1 MKKVILWVFILG
13 LLISIPTQS
22 YAFDIKFYTIIGGE
36 YVVEEIKHPQYD
48 TIIKNGSGVLNFSII
63 ATDTNIRK
71 ITIYLP
77 GFIANDTNTITTSP
91 NASRFIN
98 PINKSIVYF
107 NISSTSFSSIVDK
120 TTYQNFQINLTQTPN
135 ITDEQQRGMIFEIL
149 YDNNTK
155 LNYTYSV
162 LIDGLLPR
170 VTLKNTTPIE
180 KISRNNTA
188 TYEMNVNESGLYKT
202 DLFVVYLNSTY
213 PYLEDMGLSYGY
225 VPYYISNK
233 TITDNFKFEYD
244 STLYFWKD
252 RNTNETHY
260 LTVQLYGEGSFT
272 ALSVVALLTNMSSS
286 PPKNLGLS
294 AIIYY
299 PENFSVKGIWSKPTG
314 YISANSPEIYD
325 LSVNLSYINMSQNY
339 FVITNKSFNLSYI
352 IENVALHKKNIYD
365 GYYILNFTISDYFR
379 KTIKYNITK
388 VNNTKPQYSPIIEI
402 LSPSNN
408 SVMLAKPFRVKF
420 RINDFYA
427 QNSTCTLYS
436 NSTLLDEIKYLSSG
450 TYYLYSPALGEG
462 YYNITV
468 SCINDFNLLDFEE
481 IIIKVVSLPDIMVEY
496 IDHAP
501 TKYKKGDDLIITY
514 NISNYGTLNS
524 NVNTTFKVCSDSS
537 CSSVIA
543 FNSTVISVSAGS
555 LQIIRF
561 NYTIR
566 DTNKVYVRV
575 EAFDTTGKDY
585 NWNNQNST
593 LEVYPALIT
602 YYNITGSAS
611 NLEPG
616 TNLTLFVYVKHFDNT
631 PVVGL
636 KTQNFTMYDEWHY
649 ERKYK
654 TNRGKIYLIND
665 FGNGTYKVVYQ
676 TPNMTN
682 NRYFEFG
689 NHNMILKSSLENYT
703 SINSTSKSYS
713 INAPFV
719 EIYFQSGPSSM
730 VEGDTSTISLNLNNI
745 GTINVEKVQAVVKT
759 SNSNILS
766 FSGKSTYKCYWV
778 TSNISSS
785 CSVPLKAEDDGSATI
800 SVSTSTSDSW
810 FLPINGSGFS
820 YKVYFYSYPSKGITV
835 DAALQQQQDQQSTTQ
850 DTNQETNQTEDN
862 QDDEDQQNQETE
874 SDEPELE
881 IITEKEKYSILINET
896 LNITI
901 KIKNIG
907 KVKAEKLSI
916 DLIYDKENLDIT
928 YNFDI
933 TSLDP
938 SEEKAF
944 TITISSPTKRVGEYP
959 ISIEVSYNNKTVE
972 KTIKITLLPTEE
984 KKKEIEDLLKTLK
997 EKINDISPPENME
1010 VVYQQTKTYLQE
1022 AEEKIKNGDYVG
1034 AYSLLEKVQRNIE
1047 ILESTPQES
1056 KSSWM
1061 WWFIGFLIVVG
1072 VAGGVGYY
1080 LFTTPKSTYHP
1091 EKGYSFNPQAQE
1103 DRRAEYIKKLKESLL
1118 SKINK

>member
-1 MKKVILWVFILG
+1 MRKTNFLVFISA
-13 LLISIPTQS
+13 LLILILTQS

-36 YVVEEIKHPQYD
+36 DTVDEIKHPLYH
-48 TIIKNGSGVLNFSII
+48 TIIKNGSGVLNFSIM
-63 ATDTNIRK
+63 ATDTNIKK

-98 PINKSIVYF
+98 PVNKSIVYF

-120 TTYQNFQINLTQTPN
+120 TTYQNFQINLTQTIN
-135 ITDEQQRGMIFEIL
+135 IQDEQQRSMVFEML

-155 LNYTYSV
+155 MNYTYRV
-162 LIDGLLPR
+162 LIDGLSPR
-170 VTLKNTTPIE
+170 VILKNTTSIE
-180 KISRNNTA
+180 EISRNNTA

-202 DLFVVYLNSTY
+202 DLFIVYLNSTY
-213 PYLEDMGLSYGY
+213 PHLEDKGLYYGY

-233 TITDNFKFEYD
+233 TITDNFKFEYN

-252 RNTNETHY
+252 RNTNETYY

-272 ALSVVALLTNMSSS
+272 ALSAVALLTDVSSS
-286 PPKNLGLS
+286 PPQILGLS

-314 YISANSPEIYD
+314 FISANSPKIYD

-339 FVITNKSFNLSYI
+339 FIITNKSFNLSYV
-352 IENVALHKKNIYD
+352 IENITLHKKNIYD

-388 VNNTKPQYSPIIEI
+388 VNNTKLQYSPVIEI

-408 SVMLAKPFRVKF
+408 SVILAKPFRVKF
-420 RINDFYA
+420 KINDFYA

-436 NSTLLDEIKYLSSG
+436 NSTLLDEMKYLISG
-450 TYYLYSPALGEG
+450 IYSLSSPALGEG

-481 IIIKVVSLPDIMVEY
+481 ITIKVVSLPDIMVKY

-501 TKYKKGDDLIITY
+501 TKYKEGDDIVITY

-524 NVNTTFKVCSDSS
+524 NVNTTFKVCPDRS
-537 CSSVIA
+537 CTSIIA
-543 FNSTVISVSAGS
+543 FNSSVVSVSAGS

-561 NYTIR
+561 NYTIKS
-566 DTNKVYVRV
+566 TNKVYVRV
-575 EAFDTTGKDY
+575 EAFDTTSKDY

-602 YYNITGSAS
+602 SYNITGGSS
-611 NLEPG
+611 NLKPG

-631 PVVGL
+631 PVTGL
-636 KTQNFTMYDEWHY
+636 KTQNLTMYDEWHY

-665 FGNGTYKVVYQ
+665 FGNGTYKIVYQ

-689 NHNMILKSSLENYT
+689 NHNIILKSSLENYA
-703 SINSTSKSYS
+703 SINSTSRSYS

-719 EIYFQSGPSSM
+719 EIYFQSSPSSM
-730 VEGDTSTISLNLNNI
+730 VEGDASTMSLNLNNI

-785 CSVPLKAEDDGSATI
+785 CSIPLKAEDDGSATI

-835 DAALQQQQDQQSTTQ
+835 DAISQQQQDQQSTTQ
-850 DTNQETNQTEDN
+850 DTNQETNQTEEN
-862 QDDEDQQNQETE
+862 QESENQQNQETE
-874 SDEPELE
+874 SNEPELE
-881 IITEKEKYSILINET
+881 IITEKEDYSILINET

-907 KVKAEKLSI
+907 KAKAEKLSI
-916 DLIYDKENLDIT
+916 SLVYDKENLDIT
-928 YNFDI
+928 HNFDI
-933 TSLDP
+933 VSLEP
-938 SEEKAF
+938 SEEKVF
-944 TITISSPTKRVGEYP
+944 TIAISSPTKRVGEYT

-984 KKKEIEDLLKTLK
+984 KKKEIEDLLNKLK
-997 EKINDISPPENME
+997 EKIEDISPSENMK
-1010 VVYQQTKTYLQE
+1010 VVYQQTKTYLQK

-1034 AYSLLEKVQRNIE
+1034 AYSLLEKVQKNIE
-1047 ILESTPQES
+1047 ILESSSQES
-1056 KSSWM
+1056 RSSWV
-1061 WWFIGFLIVVG
+1061 WWFIGLLFVIGIV
-1072 VAGGVGYY
+1072 GGIGYY

-1091 EKGYSFNPQAQE
+1091 EKGYSFNPQVRE
-1103 DRRAEYIKKLKESLL
+1103 NRRAEYIKKLKESLL
-1118 SKINK
+1118 NKINK